1 MTLRI
6 LSRRFSV
13 IPLIDQ
19 LRILTQIQITTGMA
33 TSEDVVGISR
43 GSRSGRTNMR
53 QHDNV

>member
-33 TSEDVVGISR
+33 TSEDVVGISG